1 MVPRTMSAAVVFI
14 GTIARR
20 VKAPI
25 VFVLAAALLLTGVP
39 ATAVAVVRP
48 SDRVGDVAVGS
59 GSLAAKAPD
68 VDMAAGALVA
78 SDGRFLWSREADDE
92 RAMAS
97 ITKIMTAV
105 VVLERLSLSDT
116 LTVPQSAL
124 EIGESD
130 ANLRAGEKLTVRQ
143 ALEAMLVKSGNDAA
157 LALALRTS
165 KNENAFVALMN
176 KKAAA
181 LGMTHTKFA
190 NSYGLDEPGH
200 YSTAADLAVLGR
212 YAMANP
218 TFRNIVRKEATA
230 IGQESSR
237 RRLET
242 SNFLLGRY
250 RGANGIKTGWT
261 NDAGYSVVASAN
273 RGGEQLVAVVLGTG
287 SESARFAAASEL
299 LDWGFLHV
307 RRESLVASGSVL
319 GQAQVTDYDD
329 RFVPVLASQ
338 GSTPTV
344 FDLDGSVRTTVR
356 FDRRIKAPVVR
367 GERLG
372 VLVATQGDRLVASV
386 PLVAGAS
393 VPAPG
398 LFERISIGLHRWW
411 SRIFG

>member
-1 MVPRTMSAAVVFI
+1 
-14 GTIARR
+14 
-20 VKAPI
+20 
-25 VFVLAAALLLTGVP
+25 
-39 ATAVAVVRP
+39 
-48 SDRVGDVAVGS
+48 
-59 GSLAAKAPD
+59 
-68 VDMAAGALVA
+68 
-78 SDGRFLWSREADDE
+78 
-92 RAMAS
+92 
-97 ITKIMTAV
+97 
-105 VVLERLSLSDT
+105 
-116 LTVPQSAL
+116 
-124 EIGESD
+124 
-130 ANLRAGEKLTVRQ
+130 
-143 ALEAMLVKSGNDAA
+143 
-157 LALALRTS
+157 
-165 KNENAFVALMN
+165 MN

-230 IGQESSR
+230 IGQGSGR

-242 SNFLLGRY
+242 SNYLLGRY

-273 RGGEQLVAVVLGTG
+273 RGGEQLVAVVLGTR
-287 SESARFAAASEL
+287 SESARFAAASKL
-299 LDWGFLHV
+299 LDWGFSHV

-319 GQAQVTDYDD
+319 GRAQVTDYDD

-338 GSTPTV
+338 GSTPTI
-344 FDLDGSVRTTVR
+344 FDLDGTVRTTVR

-367 GERLG
+367 GARLG

-398 LFERISIGLHRWW
+398 FFERISIGLHRWW
-411 SRIFG
+411 SRIVG